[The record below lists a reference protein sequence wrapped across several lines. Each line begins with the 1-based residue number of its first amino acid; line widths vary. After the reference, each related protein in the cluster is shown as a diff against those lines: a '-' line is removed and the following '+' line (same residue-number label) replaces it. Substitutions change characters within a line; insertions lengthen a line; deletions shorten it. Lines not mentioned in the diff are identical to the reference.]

1 MTKRL
6 VRLADDLS
14 AHPTKSIP
22 VACAGPAEVKA
33 AYRLL
38 DNEALDWRAV
48 LEAHGAPTAS
58 RMAQEVRVL
67 CIQDTTELDFTTQ
80 PGIVGLGRLTYERQH
95 GMYVH
100 PTLAVGEGGVAL
112 GVLDAWMWARKP
124 KGEAD
129 VLESLP
135 D

>member
-14 AHPTKSIP
+14 AQPTKSIP

-48 LEAHGAPTAS
+48 LEAHGQPTAERMGGKRGRCAS
-58 RMAQEVRVL
+58 RTR
-67 CIQDTTELDFTTQ
+67 
-80 PGIVGLGRLTYERQH
+80 RSW
-95 GMYVH
+95 
-100 PTLAVGEGGVAL
+100 TLPARRGSRGG
-112 GVLDAWMWARKP
+112 G
-124 KGEAD
+124 G
-129 VLESLP
+129 
-135 D
+135 